1 MNYTTSEQQEMARAE
16 ALLPDVYTS
25 GAGRGG
31 FNRESLQGHDPRNG
45 SELDDFSDD
54 LTSFTAHSLIPQGN
68 FNIPYTM
75 VEDVDSPS
83 GEVVP
88 FYRYDS
94 TDIIY
99 AQPQRPKAKIV
110 GGKYLKGELL
120 GEGSYSKVKEM
131 LDVNTLCRR
140 AVKIMKQ
147 RRLRRIPNGEA
158 NVQREIKILKK
169 LCHRNVISLIETF
182 EDPQKMKLYVVLE
195 YCVGG
200 LQEMLD
206 KTTTH
211 RFPVWQAHRYFVQLI
226 DGLEY
231 LHSRG
236 VIHKDIKP
244 GNLLLTTNETV
255 KITDFGVAEEL
266 SQFECSDRCSTCQGS
281 PAFQPP
287 EIASGQD
294 SWSGFKADI
303 WATGVTLFHF
313 TTGKFPFEG
322 ENVYKLFAA
331 ISSGQF
337 HMPPDLPP
345 LLQDLL
351 KGMLMKEA
359 DNRLSLPEIRTH
371 SWFIYK
377 HARPLPEEIVRFPSY
392 NEREDLARGTTVQPY
407 LEAFYNYDSGNS
419 EEQQQ
424 TLAQPQVTT
433 ATVWGTDMGL
443 PPAEPPSVL
452 SPLPPPRSLR
462 QQGSWL
468 SEDPCYLIDRDALSR
483 ISNNS
488 SEKAEQ
494 STENISLKKSR
505 VSSRENVLFPMSKS
519 VDGLPH
525 LREAHPAVIPG
536 RRRSSRLRKLSSQCP
551 QQ

>member
-1 MNYTTSEQQEMARAE
+1 LNSLQPWCFSGALRSCVLSMHMNYTTSEQQEMARAE

-182 EDPQKMKLYVVLE
+182 EDPQKMKLYP
-195 YCVGG
+195 
-200 LQEMLD
+200 
-206 KTTTH
+206 T
-211 RFPVWQAHRYFVQLI
+211 PIISI
-226 DGLEY
+226 DY
-231 LHSRG
+231 
-236 VIHKDIKP
+236 
-244 GNLLLTTNETV
+244 
-255 KITDFGVAEEL
+255 
-266 SQFECSDRCSTCQGS
+266 
-281 PAFQPP
+281 
-287 EIASGQD
+287 
-294 SWSGFKADI
+294 
-303 WATGVTLFHF
+303 
-313 TTGKFPFEG
+313 
-322 ENVYKLFAA
+322 
-331 ISSGQF
+331 
-337 HMPPDLPP
+337 
-345 LLQDLL
+345 
-351 KGMLMKEA
+351 
-359 DNRLSLPEIRTH
+359 
-371 SWFIYK
+371 
-377 HARPLPEEIVRFPSY
+377 
-392 NEREDLARGTTVQPY
+392 
-407 LEAFYNYDSGNS
+407 
-419 EEQQQ
+419 
-424 TLAQPQVTT
+424 
-433 ATVWGTDMGL
+433 
-443 PPAEPPSVL
+443 
-452 SPLPPPRSLR
+452 
-462 QQGSWL
+462 
-468 SEDPCYLIDRDALSR
+468 
-483 ISNNS
+483 
-488 SEKAEQ
+488 
-494 STENISLKKSR
+494 
-505 VSSRENVLFPMSKS
+505 
-519 VDGLPH
+519 
-525 LREAHPAVIPG
+525 
-536 RRRSSRLRKLSSQCP
+536 
-551 QQ
+551 